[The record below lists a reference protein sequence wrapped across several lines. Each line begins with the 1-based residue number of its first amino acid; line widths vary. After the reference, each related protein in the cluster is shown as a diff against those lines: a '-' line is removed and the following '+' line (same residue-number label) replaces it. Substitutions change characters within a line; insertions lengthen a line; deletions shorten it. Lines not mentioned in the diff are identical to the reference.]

1 MHVMTVIDIPPVGSN
16 PHTHNDRWACAR
28 SLARHGRHGQDE
40 RDSLTDF
47 AKSPLLPYD
56 FIMLN
61 CLDTTR
67 EDIVTVE
74 VGPYIH
80 TIHDTF
86 DPTSMTRLTLLPNK
100 GSRVKSE
107 VMFVVAE

>member
-1 MHVMTVIDIPPVGSN
+1 MHVMTVIDTPPVGSN

-28 SLARHGRHGQDE
+28 SLARHGQDE

>member
-1 MHVMTVIDIPPVGSN
+1 MHVMTVIDTPPVGSN

-28 SLARHGRHGQDE
+28 SLARHGQDE

-47 AKSPLLPYD
+47 AKSPLPPYD

-61 CLDTTR
+61 CFDTTR

-100 GSRVKSE
+100 GSRVKSA
-107 VMFVVAE
+107 MTLLTLQ